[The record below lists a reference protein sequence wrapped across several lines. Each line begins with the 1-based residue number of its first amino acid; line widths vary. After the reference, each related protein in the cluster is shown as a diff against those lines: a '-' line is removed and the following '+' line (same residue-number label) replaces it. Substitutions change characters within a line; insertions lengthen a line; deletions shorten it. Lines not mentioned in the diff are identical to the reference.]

1 MVAAGGFVLVL
12 LAGIAFVVMRSR
24 GRDDD
29 AEASLDV
36 EADVE
41 STVQD
46 SAHGSGLLAR
56 AKRLK

>member
-12 LAGIAFVVMRSR
+12 LAGIAFVLMRSR

-29 AEASLDV
+29 LEASLSL

-41 STVQD
+41 STVKD
-46 SAHGSGLLAR
+46 SANGSGLLAR
-56 AKRLK
+56 AERLK